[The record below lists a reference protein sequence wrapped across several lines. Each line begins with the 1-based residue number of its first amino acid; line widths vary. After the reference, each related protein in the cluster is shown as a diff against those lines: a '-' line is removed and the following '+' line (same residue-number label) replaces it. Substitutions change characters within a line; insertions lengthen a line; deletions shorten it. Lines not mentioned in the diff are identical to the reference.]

1 MKNIIYGVVTLL
13 IGVVVTLTIVTITGT
28 MNREIELEDAL
39 QIAVKKS
46 VEACTSR
53 KGYDLDNNNQF
64 VADLL
69 VELSNEI
76 ENDADLE
83 VEVMG
88 VDKDKGVLSI
98 RVTEY
103 YTTAT
108 GTRKQ
113 AKCEATAYMDKG
125 RNENSITGS
134 IITFLDSDG
143 SYLGE
148 QRVEDGKPVKAT
160 TTPAKAGY
168 TFDGWLNTTSNQYV
182 GTNLGVANGNATYKA
197 TYR

>member
-1 MKNIIYGVVTLL
+1 MKNIIFGIVVLL
-13 IGVVVTLTIVTITGT
+13 IGVIVSFTIITITGT
-28 MNREIELEDAL
+28 MNREIEIEDSL
-39 QIAVKKS
+39 QIAVKKC
-46 VEACTSR
+46 VENCTSR

-88 VDKDKGVLSI
+88 ADKDKGVLSI

-108 GTRKQ
+108 GTKKQ

-125 RNENSITGS
+125 RNESIITGS

-148 QRVEDGKPVKAT
+148 QRVEDGKPVKAVI
-160 TTPAKAGY
+160 TPSKEGCA
-168 TFDGWLNTTSNQYV
+168 FNGWFNTLTNQYA
-182 GTNLGVANGNATYKA
+182 GMNLGAANGNATYKA

>member
-1 MKNIIYGVVTLL
+1 MKNVIFGSVIVLMGIVITF
-13 IGVVVTLTIVTITGT
+13 TILTITGT
-28 MNREIELEDAL
+28 MNREIEIEDAL

-46 VEACTSR
+46 VENCTSR

-76 ENDADLE
+76 ENNADLE
-83 VEVMG
+83 VEIMG
-88 VDKDKGVLSI
+88 VDKDKGVLSV

-103 YTTAT
+103 YTTVT
-108 GTRKQ
+108 GTKKQ

-160 TTPAKAGY
+160 ITPAKTGY
-168 TFDGWLNTTSNQYV
+168 TFNGWLNTTSNQYV
-182 GTNLGVANGNATYKA
+182 GTTLGVANGNATYKA